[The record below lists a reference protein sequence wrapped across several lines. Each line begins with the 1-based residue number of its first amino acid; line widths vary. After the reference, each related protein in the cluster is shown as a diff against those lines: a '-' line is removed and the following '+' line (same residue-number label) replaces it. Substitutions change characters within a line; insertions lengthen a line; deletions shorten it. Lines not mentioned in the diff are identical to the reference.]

1 MSLINKMLQDLD
13 ARGGLAPGA
22 EPQLVKPVLRPE
34 RALVPRIALAVGAAA
49 VLAVAAW
56 FGWRAQHPR
65 VPAPAVVAATPAAMP
80 LARVPAGMVRITP
93 PQPAT
98 VPVVAPASKPPSP
111 DVAEPVAAA
120 PVPAPMVAPAMVPVT
135 APVIARPVSKAVKP
149 VLMQEETPPEGGAVT
164 RSTGPA
170 GPRGS
175 EAEYRRAL
183 ADLQDGRVTEAI
195 ATLEHTLQLD
205 PRHDAARQTLVGL
218 LVEAHRI
225 DEAVRQLQ
233 LGLGLDPRQ
242 AAMAMLLARLQ
253 LEAGAG
259 AAAIDTLQRTLPY
272 AKGNGDYQAFYAGVL
287 ERQQRH
293 GDAAAQY
300 QAALATTPGNP
311 LWLMGLGIA
320 LQGDNRNG
328 EALAAYQ
335 AASAS
340 GALPAEL
347 QAFVERKLRQ
357 LKQ

>member
-13 ARGGLAPGA
+13 ARGSAPGGA
-22 EPQLVKPVLRPE
+22 DPQLIKPVPRAE
-34 RALVPRIALAVGAAA
+34 RKLVPRVALAVGLVA
-49 VLAVAAW
+49 VLAVAGW
-56 FGWRAQHPR
+56 IGWRTLHKARVTPPVAQ
-65 VPAPAVVAATPAAMP
+65 APMP
-80 LARVPAGMVRITP
+80 LAKVPPGMVRITP
-93 PQPAT
+93 PQPA
-98 VPVVAPASKPPSP
+98 VPPAVSP
-111 DVAEPVAAA
+111 AEPPAVSTPGPVSAPVATAAVPAPVKQTLRVHAA
-120 PVPAPMVAPAMVPVT
+120 PVEPDAPQDAG
-135 APVIARPVSKAVKP
+135 S
-149 VLMQEETPPEGGAVT
+149 VT
-164 RSTGPA
+164 RSMGA
-170 GPRGS
+170 QGS
-175 EAEYRRAL
+175 EAQYRRAL
-183 ADLQDGRVTEAI
+183 ADLQDGRVHDAI
-195 ATLEHTLQLD
+195 AGLERTVQLD

-225 DEAVRQLQ
+225 DDAVRQLQ

-242 AAMAMLLARLQ
+242 PAMAMLLARLQ
-253 LEAGAG
+253 IEAGAG
-259 AAAIDTLQRTLPY
+259 AAAIDTLQRTLPF

-300 QAALATTPGNP
+300 QAALAATPGNP